1 MNKLLVAA
9 VTIAGLAAPALA
21 GAQELP
27 RRLGG
32 ENGPKKAAEAA
43 RPAPKLADGTVDL
56 SGIWTGGGDAPIPR
70 LLKKGELDTL
80 LLPWAKQKM
89 ASLKESDDPYFYCMP
104 GGPLRIT
111 GGFAWRLVQP
121 AGERSKYIFMLQ
133 EGNAHSFRQIF
144 MDGRKHPDDPSPTW
158 FGHSIGRWEGSTLVV
173 DTVGLN
179 DRFWLDS
186 AGTPHTE
193 QLHLVERFTRTD
205 FNSLKYEATVDD
217 PGAYT
222 AVWTGGFIMRWSP
235 GTELFEYICQDNNRS
250 PQGMV
255 GADASVSRQRR
266 IVP

>member
-1 MNKLLVAA
+1 VKKLLVAA
-9 VTIAGLAAPALA
+9 ITIAGLAAPALS

-43 RPAPKLADGTVDL
+43 TRTVPKLADGTVDL
-56 SGIWTGGGDAPIPR
+56 SGVWTGGGDAPIPR
-70 LLKKGELDTL
+70 LLKKGELDSL

-89 ASLKESDDPYFYCMP
+89 ASIKEADDPYFYCMP

-111 GGFAWRLVQP
+111 GGFAWRLVQHP
-121 AGERSKYIFMLQ
+121 TEHAKYIFMLQ

-144 MDGRKHPDDPSPTW
+144 MDGRKHPEDPSPTW
-158 FGHSIGRWEGSTLVV
+158 YGHSIGHWEGNALVV

-193 QLHLVERFTRTD
+193 QLHLVERYTRTD
-205 FNSLKYEATVDD
+205 FNTLQRVVTIED
-217 PGAYT
+217 PGTFTKPFTVTYT
-222 AVWTGGFIMRWSP
+222 AKL
-235 GTELFEYICQDNNRS
+235 GTPDSEIIEYFCVENNQWGDRTNTD
-250 PQGMV
+250 PT
-255 GADASVSRQRR
+255 ARTIPVSK
-266 IVP
+266 